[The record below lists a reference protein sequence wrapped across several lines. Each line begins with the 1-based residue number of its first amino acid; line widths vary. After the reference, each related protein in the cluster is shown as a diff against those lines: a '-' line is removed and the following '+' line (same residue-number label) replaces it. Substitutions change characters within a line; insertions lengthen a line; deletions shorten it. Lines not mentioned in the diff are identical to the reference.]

1 MANSNIFLKY
11 DSSAGLTFS
20 TTETGSYET
29 VTKDNPTTPV
39 NGGDTITFKAVSG
52 IDKIQKIDDGVDGT
66 PKLIKSKKGEDSN
79 TVVATIIDKT
89 VKGEISKYNITF
101 KAEGEGKPVTVDPQ
115 MKGGGNP

>member
-11 DSSAGLTFS
+11 DSAAGLTFS
-20 TTETGSYET
+20 TTETGTYEK
-29 VTKDNPTTPV
+29 VTKDNPTTQV

-89 VKGEISKYNITF
+89 VKGEISKYNIKF
-101 KAEGEGKPVTVDPQ
+101 KPEGGGQPITVDPQ
-115 MKGGGNP
+115 MQGNQKP